1 MPTKVSAAMTEGV
14 VKDTDKALSTGSSLT
29 AQTGKV
35 VQLGTN
41 NTVDDT
47 INPLYT
53 LGGIQLGGSGA
64 ANLLDDYEEGTFT
77 ATATPG
83 TSGTITLNDATL
95 SYTKVGQLV
104 FVSGN
109 LTITS
114 LSSPVGSI
122 NIGGLPFTA
131 SVDAIANVNIQAP
144 SSGDISFSGW
154 LLTTHNNILKIYE
167 NSGVQP
173 ANSANLLQTTSTI
186 YISLT
191 YITGQ

>member
-1 MPTKVSAAMTEGV
+1 MPTKVNAAMTEGV

-53 LGGIQLGGSGA
+53 LGGVQLGGSGA

-167 NSGVQP
+167 NTGVQP
-173 ANSANLLQTTSTI
+173 ANSANLLQTNSTI

-191 YITGQ
+191 YMTGQ

>member
-1 MPTKVSAAMTEGV
+1 MVTRVSQSMISGKTSGTP
-14 VKDTDKALSTGSSLT
+14 DLSIGDH
-29 AQTGKV
+29 AGDIV
-35 VQLGTN
+35 DLGTYNDVN
-41 NTVDDT
+41 NVIDPKVTQ
-47 INPLYT
+47 
-53 LGGIQLGGSGA
+53 GGVQLGGSGA
-64 ANLLDDYEEGTFT
+64 ANLLKDYEEGTFT

-131 SVDAIANVNIQAP
+131 SVDAMANVNISAP

-173 ANSANLLQTTSTI
+173 SNSANLLQTTSTI

-191 YITGQ
+191 YMTGQ

>member
-1 MPTKVSAAMTEGV
+1 MSSPTKVPANMTSGVIKTAEKASATGTSASSQVGAV
-14 VKDTDKALSTGSSLT
+14 VQLNSSEKIPSQYLSTG
-29 AQTGKV
+29 V
-35 VQLGTN
+35 H
-41 NTVDDT
+41 
-47 INPLYT
+47 
-53 LGGIQLGGSGA
+53 LGGIAS
-64 ANLLDDYEEGTFT
+64 ANLLDDYEENTFT
-77 ATATPG
+77 ATAAPG

-95 SYTKVGQLV
+95 SYTKIGRLV

-122 NIGGLPFTA
+122 DIGGLPFTA
-131 SVDAIANVNIQAP
+131 AVDAVANVNIQAP

-154 LLTTHNNILKIYE
+154 LLTSHNNILKIYE

-173 ANSANLLQTTSTI
+173 ANSANLLQTNSTI

-191 YITGQ
+191 YMTDQ

>member
-1 MPTKVSAAMTEGV
+1 MSSPTKVPANMTSGVIKTAEKASATGTSSSSQVGAV
-14 VKDTDKALSTGSSLT
+14 VQLNSSEKIPSQYLSTG
-29 AQTGKV
+29 V
-35 VQLGTN
+35 H
-41 NTVDDT
+41 
-47 INPLYT
+47 
-53 LGGIQLGGSGA
+53 LGGIAA

-77 ATATPG
+77 ATAAPG

-95 SYTKVGQLV
+95 SYTKIGRLV

-131 SVDAIANVNIQAP
+131 SVDAMANVNIQSP

-154 LLTTHNNILKIYE
+154 LLTSHNNILKIYE

-173 ANSANLLQTTSTI
+173 ANSANLLQTNSTI

-191 YITGQ
+191 YMTDQ

>member
-1 MPTKVSAAMTEGV
+1 MPTKVNAAMTEGV

-53 LGGIQLGGSGA
+53 LGGVQLGGSGA

-131 SVDAIANVNIQAP
+131 SVDAMANVNIQAP

-167 NSGVQP
+167 NTGVQP
-173 ANSANLLQTTSTI
+173 ANSANLLQTNSTI

-191 YITGQ
+191 YMTGQ

>member
-53 LGGIQLGGSGA
+53 LGGVQLGGSGA

-131 SVDAIANVNIQAP
+131 SVDAMANVNISAP

-167 NSGVQP
+167 NTGVQP
-173 ANSANLLQTTSTI
+173 ANSANLLQTNSTI

>member
-14 VKDTDKALSTGSSLT
+14 VKDTDKALDTGLSTAGGLVIQTNSSGKIPSKYLSTG
-29 AQTGKV
+29 V
-35 VQLGTN
+35 H
-41 NTVDDT
+41 
-47 INPLYT
+47 
-53 LGGIQLGGSGA
+53 LGGVDA
-64 ANLLDDYEEGTFT
+64 AHLLDDYEEGTFT

-83 TSGTITLNDATL
+83 TSGTIALNDAVL
-95 SYTKVGQLV
+95 SYTKIGQLV

-131 SVDAIANVNIQAP
+131 SVDAVANVNITAP
-144 SSGDISFSGW
+144 SSGDISFTGW
-154 LLTTHNNILKIYE
+154 LLTGHNNILKIYE
-167 NSGVQP
+167 NSGNL
-173 ANSANLLQTTSTI
+173 AGNSANLLQTSSII

-191 YITGQ
+191 YMTSQ

>member
-53 LGGIQLGGSGA
+53 LGGVQLGGSGA

-114 LSSPVGSI
+114 LSSPAGSI

-131 SVDAIANVNIQAP
+131 SVDAMANVNISAP

-167 NSGVQP
+167 NTGVQP
-173 ANSANLLQTTSTI
+173 ANSANLLQTNSTI

>member
-1 MPTKVSAAMTEGV
+1 MPTRIEAASTTGLI
-14 VKDTDKALSTGSSLT
+14 KIADKASATGTSGSSQVGAVVQLNSSEKIPSQYLSTG
-29 AQTGKV
+29 V
-35 VQLGTN
+35 H
-41 NTVDDT
+41 
-47 INPLYT
+47 
-53 LGGIQLGGSGA
+53 LGGIA
-64 ANLLDDYEEGTFT
+64 ANNLLDDYEENTFT
-77 ATATPG
+77 ATAAPG

-95 SYTKVGQLV
+95 SYTKIGRLV

-131 SVDAIANVNIQAP
+131 SVDAVANVNIQAP

-154 LLTTHNNILKIYE
+154 LLTSHNNILKIYE

-173 ANSANLLQTTSTI
+173 ANSANLLQTNSTI

-191 YITGQ
+191 YMTDQ

>member
-1 MPTKVSAAMTEGV
+1 MTEGV

-173 ANSANLLQTTSTI
+173 ANSANLLQTNSTI

>member
-1 MPTKVSAAMTEGV
+1 MSSPTKVPANMTSGVIKTAEKASATGTSSSSQVGAV
-14 VKDTDKALSTGSSLT
+14 VQLNSSEKIPSQYLSTG
-29 AQTGKV
+29 V
-35 VQLGTN
+35 H
-41 NTVDDT
+41 
-47 INPLYT
+47 
-53 LGGIQLGGSGA
+53 LGGIAA

-77 ATATPG
+77 ATAAPG

-95 SYTKVGQLV
+95 SYTKIGRLV

-131 SVDAIANVNIQAP
+131 SVDAMANVNISAP

-154 LLTTHNNILKIYE
+154 LLTSHNNILKIYE

-173 ANSANLLQTTSTI
+173 ANSANLLQTNSTI

-191 YITGQ
+191 YMTDQ

>member
-1 MPTKVSAAMTEGV
+1 M
-14 VKDTDKALSTGSSLT
+14 
-29 AQTGKV
+29 
-35 VQLGTN
+35 
-41 NTVDDT
+41 
-47 INPLYT
+47 
-53 LGGIQLGGSGA
+53 
-64 ANLLDDYEEGTFT
+64 DDYEENTFT
-77 ATATPG
+77 ATAAPG

-95 SYTKVGQLV
+95 SYTKIGRLV

-122 NIGGLPFTA
+122 DIGGLPFTA
-131 SVDAIANVNIQAP
+131 AVDAVANVNIQAP

-154 LLTTHNNILKIYE
+154 LLTSHNNILKIYE

-173 ANSANLLQTTSTI
+173 ANSANLLQTNSTI

-191 YITGQ
+191 YMTDQ

>member
-1 MPTKVSAAMTEGV
+1 MSSPTKVSAGLTSGV
-14 VKDTDKALSTGSSLT
+14 IKTTDKASATGTSITSQAGAVVQLNSSEKIPSQYLSTG
-29 AQTGKV
+29 V
-35 VQLGTN
+35 H
-41 NTVDDT
+41 
-47 INPLYT
+47 
-53 LGGIQLGGSGA
+53 LGGIASN
-64 ANLLDDYEEGTFT
+64 NLLDDYEESTFT

-95 SYTKVGQLV
+95 SYTKIGRLV

-122 NIGGLPFTA
+122 DIGGLPFTA
-131 SVDAIANVNIQAP
+131 AVDAVANVNIQAP

-154 LLTTHNNILKIYE
+154 LLTSHNNILKIYE

-173 ANSANLLQTTSTI
+173 ANSANLLQTNSTI

-191 YITGQ
+191 YMTDQ

>member
-1 MPTKVSAAMTEGV
+1 MSSPTKVPANMTSGVIKTAEKASATGTSGSSQVGAV
-14 VKDTDKALSTGSSLT
+14 VQLNSSEKIPSQYLSTG
-29 AQTGKV
+29 V
-35 VQLGTN
+35 H
-41 NTVDDT
+41 
-47 INPLYT
+47 
-53 LGGIQLGGSGA
+53 LGGIA
-64 ANLLDDYEEGTFT
+64 ANNLLDDYEENTFT

-95 SYTKVGQLV
+95 SYTKIGRLV

-131 SVDAIANVNIQAP
+131 AVDAVANVNIQAP

-154 LLTTHNNILKIYE
+154 LLTSHNNILKIYE

-173 ANSANLLQTTSTI
+173 ANSANLLQTSSTI

-191 YITGQ
+191 YMTDQ

>member
-1 MPTKVSAAMTEGV
+1 MTSGVIKTAEKASATGTSSSSQVGAV
-14 VKDTDKALSTGSSLT
+14 VQLNSSEKIPSQYLSTG
-29 AQTGKV
+29 V
-35 VQLGTN
+35 H
-41 NTVDDT
+41 
-47 INPLYT
+47 
-53 LGGIQLGGSGA
+53 LGGIAA

-77 ATATPG
+77 ATAAPG

-95 SYTKVGQLV
+95 SYTKIGRLV

-131 SVDAIANVNIQAP
+131 SVDAMANVNIQSP

-154 LLTTHNNILKIYE
+154 LLTSHNNILKIYE

-173 ANSANLLQTTSTI
+173 ANSANLLQTNSTI

-191 YITGQ
+191 YMTDQ